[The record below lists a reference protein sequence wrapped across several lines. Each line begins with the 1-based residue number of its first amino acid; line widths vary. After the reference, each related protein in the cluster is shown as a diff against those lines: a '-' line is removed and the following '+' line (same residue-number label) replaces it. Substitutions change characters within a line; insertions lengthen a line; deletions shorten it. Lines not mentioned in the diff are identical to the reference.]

1 MRRNGLIKRLS
12 IYFLNGL
19 LVFLP
24 IALTVYLVRYIYQL
38 LNNLGMNWAEKVLP
52 WSFPGMGLLFVIALI
67 LVIGFLTKLW
77 LTKKLFDMIEA
88 ILDKIPL
95 VRDLY
100 GTLKDTI
107 HSFIGEKKSFDT
119 VVFVHL
125 GGSRKLGFL
134 TVKAPVFRTADGKE
148 YVGVY
153 FPQSYQFSGDLHW
166 YEREQVEELDM
177 SVDDALRL
185 IISGGVTHNHK
196 SHLP

>member
-1 MRRNGLIKRLS
+1 MRRSGLMKRMS
-12 IYFLNGL
+12 IYFLNGI

-24 IALTVYLVRYIYQL
+24 IALTVYLVHYIYQL
-38 LNNLGMNWAEKVLP
+38 LNNIGMAWAEKLLP
-52 WSFPGMGLLFVIALI
+52 WSFPGMGLLFVVILI
-67 LVIGFLTKLW
+67 LLVGFLAKLW

-88 ILDKIPL
+88 VLDKIPL
-95 VRDLY
+95 VKDLY

-134 TVKAPVFRTADGKE
+134 TVKTPAFRTGDGKE

-153 FPQSYQFSGDLHW
+153 FPQSYQFAGDLHW

-177 SVDDALRL
+177 SVDEALRL